1 MAKYEVE
8 TRPTTGS
15 PNNFTSGPLTYNGP
29 VSFSAANNQANN
41 QFTIQ
46 PAKVTLYDPIEP
58 VTKELNSIKD
68 MLSNLTNKVKRKF
81 YGKKKTR

>member
-29 VSFSAANNQANN
+29 VSFSAPTQANN

-46 PAKVTLYDPIEP
+46 PAKVTIYDPLEP
-58 VTKELNSIKD
+58 VSKELNSIKGMISD
-68 MLSNLTNKVKRKF
+68 LTSKMKRKM